1 MKTHCINLS
10 SHESLGFVN
19 KRVSIIWR
27 PVHNPTEYKRHTIAP
42 QEERGDPKKHD
53 APYVDAYCSEKKTLE
68 NPRGMSRNWHWWDEY
83 DRCGDLFAVCPYQP
97 GDVLIGRE
105 AWQIRRW
112 ISDGGEVQ
120 VFYKADPPDKYWSL
134 PVLAHEYDYE
144 EAEQWVDRDFEKHVM
159 CLPSCRLVKD
169 DDVEGGERYEWD
181 NAELSWRS
189 AATMPRWA
197 ARHRHVIKSVSVKR
211 CQDVT
216 EQEAMAS
223 GVHKVKDCCYVI
235 KGDPSDRAG
244 ICHTS
249 PWTPF
254 ALMMQR
260 RHPKQWDANDWMW
273 RYEVEEA
280 T

>member
-105 AWQIRRW
+105 AW
-112 ISDGGEVQ
+112 S
-120 VFYKADPPDKYWSL
+120 P
-134 PVLAHEYDYE
+134 
-144 EAEQWVDRDFEKHVM
+144 KHVK
-159 CLPSCRLVKD
+159 CNCYEQPCD
-169 DDVEGGERYEWD
+169 CCYIDVEYHADGAVIRYDEWD
-181 NAELSWRS
+181 ISEGWEFPRAAKVGNLS

-216 EQEAMAS
+216 EEEAIAS